1 MKDEVNHPEHYTKND
16 IECIDYIQQ
25 QLGDE
30 FPSYLEGCIIKY
42 VHRYKHKQ
50 SSITDLQ
57 KAKWYLNKLIEFIS
71 YKHGKAVKQFNS
83 LMAEEDEL

>member
-1 MKDEVNHPEHYTKND
+1 MSDEVNHPKHYTQND
-16 IECIDYIQQ
+16 IECIDYIKQ
-25 QLGDE
+25 QLGNE

-57 KAKWYLNKLIEFIS
+57 KAKWYLNKLIEYTSQNPMSDFD
-71 YKHGKAVKQFNS
+71 
-83 LMAEEDEL
+83 LMIADEDEDEL

>member
-1 MKDEVNHPEHYTKND
+1 MSDEVNHPKHYTQND
-16 IECIDYIQQ
+16 IECIDYIKQ
-25 QLGDE
+25 QLGNE

-57 KAKWYLNKLIEFIS
+57 KAKWYLNKLIKYTSQNPMSDFD
-71 YKHGKAVKQFNS
+71 
-83 LMAEEDEL
+83 LMIADEDEDEL